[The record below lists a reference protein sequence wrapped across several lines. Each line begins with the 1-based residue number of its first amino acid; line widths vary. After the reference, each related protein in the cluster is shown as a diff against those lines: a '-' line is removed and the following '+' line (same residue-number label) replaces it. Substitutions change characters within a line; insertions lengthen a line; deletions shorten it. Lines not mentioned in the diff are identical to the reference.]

1 MSSSLLRAM
10 QNTPLHPELLLAAC
24 HGDHE
29 LPTSLLIGDA
39 GRAVHLP
46 SLQPAPQAVTVEI
59 EHTATRSSASSL
71 LQGVTP
77 DGDSALHVVAAGG
90 DGDSYLK
97 SASVIYGK
105 ARHLLDARNK
115 GRSTPLHRAARAG
128 NVEMLSLLIRLAGEE
143 GDEEEE
149 R

>member
-1 MSSSLLRAM
+1 MQEGRCTSPACSQHLKPLRSKSS
-10 QNTPLHPELLLAAC
+10 
-24 HGDHE
+24 
-29 LPTSLLIGDA
+29 
-39 GRAVHLP
+39 
-46 SLQPAPQAVTVEI
+46 
-59 EHTATRSSASSL
+59 TRPRGAQHHHL

>member
-1 MSSSLLRAM
+1 
-10 QNTPLHPELLLAAC
+10 
-24 HGDHE
+24 
-29 LPTSLLIGDA
+29 
-39 GRAVHLP
+39 
-46 SLQPAPQAVTVEI
+46 
-59 EHTATRSSASSL
+59 
-71 LQGVTP
+71 
-77 DGDSALHVVAAGG
+77 
-90 DGDSYLK
+90 LK